1 MTSARAALALLAMA
15 VTVSVA
21 AAAPP
26 AAVPDAWAPSSRPP
40 QILPRP
46 QSLLWLPPAF
56 PLSDRTRIVVGDE
69 AAAEDLYA
77 ARDLNAELRT
87 LTGRAL
93 PVVRAAEVGEARDI
107 IVLGEPALN
116 RWSAALVAREGL
128 RVLPEDPG
136 PEGYVLKVA
145 PDVVVAAGSD
155 RRGTYYAVQTLRQ
168 LLVAAGNGLGF
179 AGAEVRDWP
188 AHRFRAV
195 HLLLDDASDDFHVA
209 LIARILSK
217 FKFNTI
223 VAQADYVRWESAR
236 NLWHRSGASKDEVVV
251 LLRAAR
257 EHHLE
262 VIPLIQTLGHVE
274 WLYTNDQNLDLL
286 EIPPDQ
292 SNARYVY
299 NPLNPR
305 VYQVLF
311 PILDEAVRL
320 FQPRYLHIGHDEVRN
335 VVPFPWSEEG
345 KRLGF
350 GELFVRDV
358 LQLYRFLQARGVGT
372 MMWGDVLLTHDFAPL
387 VQRLPRDIIMVDWQ
401 YQEATRYPS
410 LGRFI
415 QWGFPTI
422 AATWWKPQNIVA
434 FAREG
439 EQQGA
444 AGMLRTTWTGHFQ
457 NRSVLERQYQQ
468 IYTYLVAADAF
479 WNPGAAAEAFLKPSP
494 VGSGGGSAE
503 DPAARFRR
511 EWQPTPLRTQP
522 ISGAV
527 LDLRAAATRSHVD
540 QDGRGWIG
548 KGPEFDLRA
557 LSPGRR
563 RLGNILFEIVDP
575 AQNGGRSVVL
585 LRGAREELRRL
596 PLRAR
601 IPVGRRAAAVAFLHT
616 TPFAGPRF
624 GQEVGAYVV
633 RYTDGTQETVPLLY
647 KRNIGSWLDEPVS
660 MEQQVAWSG
669 RTRSGLEVRLSLLVW
684 ANPHPAKAIAAIE
697 VITGGSDATVALFA
711 VTLLDALP

>member
-1 MTSARAALALLAMA
+1 MGSARAAGVLLGLAVMTSA
-15 VTVSVA
+15 A
-21 AAAPP
+21 AAAPT
-26 AAVPDAWAPSSRPP
+26 AAVPDAWAPSSERPHIIP
-40 QILPRP
+40 QP
-46 QSLLWLPPAF
+46 QSLRWLPALF
-56 PLSDRTRIVVGDE
+56 PLTDRTRIVVGDDVT
-69 AAAEDLYA
+69 AEDLYA
-77 ARDLNAELRT
+77 ARDLNADLRA
-87 LTGRAL
+87 LTGRTL
-93 PVVRAAEVGEARDI
+93 PVVRAAEVAQGRDV

-116 RWSAALVAREGL
+116 RWSAALVSREGV
-128 RVLPEDPG
+128 RVSPEDPG
-136 PEGYVLKVA
+136 PEGYVLKVM
-145 PDVVVAAGSD
+145 PDAVVAAGSD

-168 LLVAAGNGLGF
+168 LLVPAGGGVGF
-179 AGAEVRDWP
+179 VGVEVRDWP
-188 AHRFRAV
+188 AHRIRAV
-195 HLLLDDASDDFHVA
+195 HILLDNASDEFHVA
-209 LIARILSK
+209 LVERILSK
-217 FKFNTI
+217 FKFNAI
-223 VAQADYVRWESAR
+223 VAEAEYVRWESAR
-236 NLWHRSGASKDEVVV
+236 NIWHPSGASKEEVAV
-251 LLRAAR
+251 LLRAAG

-262 VIPLIQTLGHVE
+262 VIPLIQTLGHAE
-274 WLYTNDQNLDLL
+274 WLFTNNQNLDLL
-286 EIPPDQ
+286 EIPPEQ

-358 LQLYRFLQARGVGT
+358 LELYRFLQARGVGT

-387 VQRLPRDIIMVDWQ
+387 VERLPRDIVMVDWQ

-422 AATWWKPQNIVA
+422 AATWWKPQNIVG
-434 FAREG
+434 FTREG
-439 EQQGA
+439 ERQGA
-444 AGMLRTTWTGHFQ
+444 LGMLRTTWTGHFQ

-479 WNPGAAAEAFLKPSP
+479 WNPRAAADAFSNPRA
-494 VGSGGGSAE
+494 GSDGTVPE
-503 DPAARFRR
+503 DAAARFRR
-511 EWQPTPLRTQP
+511 EWQPAPLRTQA
-522 ISGAV
+522 IAGV
-527 LDLRAAATRSHVD
+527 LLDLRAAATRSHVD

-563 RLGNILFEIVDP
+563 RLGNILFEILDP

-596 PLRAR
+596 PLRVR

-616 TPFAGPRF
+616 TPFAAPRF
-624 GQEVGAYVV
+624 GQEVGAYVI
-633 RYTDGTQETVPLLY
+633 RYADGTQETIPLLF

-684 ANPHPAKAIAAIE
+684 ANPHPAKTIAAVE
-697 VITGGSDATVALFA
+697 ATTRGADATPALFA
-711 VTLLDALP
+711 VTLLDEPP